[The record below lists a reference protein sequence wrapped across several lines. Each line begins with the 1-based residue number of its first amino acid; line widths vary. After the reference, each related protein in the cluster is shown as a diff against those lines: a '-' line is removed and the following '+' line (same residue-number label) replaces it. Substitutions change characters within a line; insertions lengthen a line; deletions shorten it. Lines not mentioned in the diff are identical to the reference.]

1 MEAKLLNPFLSSFSQ
16 AISMFLGCDVQ
27 KKGVQAITS
36 LNSNTDVHV
45 FLGITGD
52 LYGTVLLSTAK
63 KSALQI
69 ASAMAGTDFK
79 EFDDISASALQELLN
94 VTAGGA
100 STRLSEM
107 GLRTEITPPAFVTG
121 DKIDVRLS
129 LPMISVRLGINSIDV
144 YLNLSVKKRKP
155 TKVLIVD
162 SNSVFR
168 TKSVDIISSNG
179 FKIIG
184 ECSNGLECLN
194 FIQSNKPDIILYDLN
209 KSEAGEIQIL
219 EQIKQKYPVIKI
231 IVATA
236 LGQNIQRAVSLN
248 IDGYVT
254 KPYGDKALLTA
265 LKNLC

>member
-36 LNSNTDVHV
+36 LNSNTGVHV

-69 ASAMAGTDFK
+69 ASAMAGMNFK

-107 GLRTEITPPAFVTG
+107 SLRTEITPPMLVTG

-194 FIQSNKPDIILYDLN
+194 FIQSNKPDIILYDLS
-209 KSEAGEIQIL
+209 KSEAVEMQIL
-219 EQIKQKYPVIKI
+219 EQIKQKYPAIKI
-231 IVATA
+231 IVAIT
-236 LGQNIQRAVSLN
+236 LGQKIPRAVSLN

-254 KPYGDKALLTA
+254 KPYGDKALLTV
-265 LKNLC
+265 LKKL